1 MFGCHN
7 FGNQND
13 QVLCQ
18 DDPFDERS
26 LLVMVL
32 DPRIIE
38 KNIFGFRKI
47 CAINLIFQFLIDFL
61 LLKGT

>member
-1 MFGCHN
+1 
-7 FGNQND
+7 
-13 QVLCQ
+13 
-18 DDPFDERS
+18 
-26 LLVMVL
+26 MVL

-38 KNIFGFRKI
+38 KNISGFRKI